1 MRIKETIIVVCL
13 ALGLG
18 IISCGPGNVIKIG
31 VVAPLTGDVK
41 TFGESTVNGIMLAI
55 EEANRAGGIQGKQI
69 KLFISDD
76 KNDPTEATNAGGKL
90 IELDGVVAIIGSVS
104 TKCSLP
110 LADKCQVARI
120 PMITPT
126 STNPKVTV
134 TDDGRHKEYIFRACF
149 TDSFQGVVA
158 ARFAVES
165 LKVKTAA
172 VMFDVGN
179 DYSRGLAEYFK
190 RFFEERGGK
199 VVAFESYQKDD
210 VDFSALLTKVKQ
222 TKPDLLFLPDY
233 YNKVGL
239 IVKQAYQLGLT
250 CQFLGGDGWDSPAM
264 LEIAGKEVAGSY
276 FVNHYSAD
284 DPRPE
289 VQNWVQKY
297 QARYGQKPDAFA
309 TLGYDAGLLLL
320 AALKN
325 APDAKP
331 DDIRQAL
338 SQIKNY
344 PCVSGEISFD
354 ENGNP
359 IKRAAI
365 IRYTE
370 TGQEFVTSFAPEQ

>member
-1 MRIKETIIVVCL
+1 MRIIKAVGTIVL
-13 ALGLG
+13 MLGLG
-18 IISCGPGNVIKIG
+18 LFACGPGNVIKIG

-41 TFGESTVNGIMLAI
+41 TFGESTVNGITLAV
-55 EEANRAGGIQGKQI
+55 EEANRAGGINGKQI

-76 KNDPTEATNAGGKL
+76 KNDPTEAANAGGKL

-110 LADKCQVARI
+110 LADKCQVAKI
-120 PMITPT
+120 PMLTPT

-134 TDDGRHKEYIFRACF
+134 TDDGKHKEYIFRACF
-149 TDSFQGVVA
+149 TDSFQGVIA
-158 ARFAVES
+158 AWFAVES
-165 LKVKTAA
+165 LKAKTAA

-190 RFFEERGGK
+190 RFFEQTGGK

-222 TKPDLLFLPDY
+222 QKLDVIFLPDY

-239 IVKQAYQLGLT
+239 IVKQAYQLGLET
-250 CQFLGGDGWDSPAM
+250 NFLGGDGWDSPAL

-289 VQNWVQKY
+289 VQNWVNKY
-297 QARYGQKPDAFA
+297 QAKFGQKPDAMA
-309 TLGYDAGLLLL
+309 TLGYDAALLLI
-320 AALKN
+320 AALKK
-325 APDAKP
+325 APKTEP
-331 DDIRQAL
+331 VEIRAAL
-338 SQIKNY
+338 SQIKAY
-344 PCVSGEISFD
+344 PCVSGSISFD
-354 ENGNP
+354 EWGNP
-359 IKRAAI
+359 VKQAAI
-365 IRYTE
+365 IQLTE
-370 TGQEFVTSFAPEQ
+370 TGQRYVTSFNP

>member
-1 MRIKETIIVVCL
+1 MRNLTVLILT
-13 ALGLG
+13 LGLG
-18 IISCGPGNVIKIG
+18 LFVLSCGPGNVIKVG

-55 EEANRAGGIQGKQI
+55 EEANRAGGVNGKQI

-76 KNDPTEATNAGGKL
+76 KNDPTEAANAGGKL

-158 ARFAVES
+158 ARFAIDS
-165 LKVKTAA
+165 LKAKTAA
-172 VMFDVGN
+172 IMYDVGN
-179 DYSRGLAEYFK
+179 DYSRGLADYFK
-190 RFFEERGGK
+190 RFFEAAGGK
-199 VVAFESYQKDD
+199 VVAYESYQKDD
-210 VDFSALLTKVKQ
+210 VDFSGLLTKIKQ
-222 TKPDLLFLPDY
+222 QKPDLVFLPDY

-239 IVKQAYQLGLT
+239 IVKQAYQLGLVT
-250 CQFLGGDGWDSPAM
+250 RFLGGDGWDSPAM

-284 DPRPE
+284 DPRSE
-289 VQNWVQKY
+289 VQNWVNKY

-309 TLGYDAGLLLL
+309 TLGYDAGLLLI

-325 APDAKP
+325 APNAKP
-331 DDIRQAL
+331 DEIREAL
-338 SQIKNY
+338 SKIRDY
-344 PCVSGEISFD
+344 PCVSGTITFD
-354 ENGNP
+354 EFGNP
-359 IKRAAI
+359 IKLATI
-365 IRYTE
+365 IQYTE
-370 TGQEFVTSFAPEQ
+370 TGQRFVTSFAP

>member
-1 MRIKETIIVVCL
+1 MRIIKAVGTIVL
-13 ALGLG
+13 MLGLG
-18 IISCGPGNVIKIG
+18 LFACGPGNVIKIG

-41 TFGESTVNGIMLAI
+41 TFGESTVNGITLAV
-55 EEANRAGGIQGKQI
+55 EEANRAGGINGKQI

-76 KNDPTEATNAGGKL
+76 KNDPTEAANAGGKL

-110 LADKCQVARI
+110 LADKCQVAKI
-120 PMITPT
+120 PMLTPT

-134 TDDGRHKEYIFRACF
+134 TDAGKHKEYIFRACF
-149 TDSFQGVVA
+149 TDSFQGVIA

-165 LKVKTAA
+165 LKAKTAA

-190 RFFEERGGK
+190 RFFVLSGSK

-210 VDFSALLTKVKQ
+210 VDFSALLTKIKQ
-222 TKPDLLFLPDY
+222 QKPDVIFLPDY

-239 IVKQAYQLGLT
+239 IVKQAYQLGLET
-250 CQFLGGDGWDSPAM
+250 NFLGGDGWDSPAL

-289 VQNWVQKY
+289 VQNWVNKY
-297 QARYGQKPDAFA
+297 QAKFGQKPDAMA
-309 TLGYDAGLLLL
+309 TLGYDAALLLI

-325 APDAKP
+325 APKTEP
-331 DDIRQAL
+331 VEIRAAL
-338 SQIKNY
+338 SQIKDY
-344 PCVSGEISFD
+344 PCVSGSISFD
-354 ENGNP
+354 EWGNP
-359 IKRAAI
+359 IKQAAI
-365 IRYTE
+365 IQLTE
-370 TGQEFVTSFAPEQ
+370 TGQRYVTSFNP

>member
-1 MRIKETIIVVCL
+1 MRIITTVGTICL
-13 ALGLG
+13 MLGLG
-18 IISCGPGNVIKIG
+18 IFACGPGNVIKIG

-41 TFGESTVNGIMLAI
+41 TFGESTINGITLAV
-55 EEANRAGGIQGKQI
+55 EEANRAGGINGKQI

-76 KNDPTEATNAGGKL
+76 KNDPTEAANAGGKL

-120 PMITPT
+120 PMLTPT

-134 TDDGRHKEYIFRACF
+134 TDDGKHKEFIFRACF

-158 ARFAVES
+158 ARFAAES
-165 LKVKTAA
+165 LKAKTAA

-179 DYSRGLAEYFK
+179 DYSKGLAEYFK
-190 RFFEERGGK
+190 RFFEQAGGK

-210 VDFSALLTKVKQ
+210 ADFSALLTKIKQ
-222 TKPDLLFLPDY
+222 QKPEVVFLPDY

-239 IVKQAYQLGLT
+239 IVKQAYQLGLET
-250 CQFLGGDGWDSPAM
+250 KFLGGDGWDSPAM

-289 VQNWVQKY
+289 VQNWVNKY
-297 QARYGQKPDAFA
+297 QARFGQKPDAMA
-309 TLGYDAGLLLL
+309 TLGYDAALLLI

-325 APDAKP
+325 APNAKP
-331 DDIRQAL
+331 DEIRQAL
-338 SQIKNY
+338 SQIKDY
-344 PCVSGEISFD
+344 PCVSGSISFD
-354 ENGNP
+354 EWGNP

-365 IRYTE
+365 IQWTE
-370 TGQEFVTSFAPEQ
+370 TGQRYVTSFNP

>member
-1 MRIKETIIVVCL
+1 MRYLRMVFLMCL
-13 ALGLG
+13 VLGLG
-18 IISCGPGNVIKIG
+18 VLSCGPGNIIKVG

-41 TFGESTVNGIMLAI
+41 TFGESTVNGIMLAV
-55 EEANRAGGIQGKQI
+55 EEANRAGGVNGKQI

-76 KNDPTEATNAGGKL
+76 KNDPTEAANAGGKL

-134 TDDGRHKEYIFRACF
+134 TDEGKHKEYIFRACF

-158 ARFAVES
+158 AWFAVES
-165 LKVKTAA
+165 LKAKTAA
-172 VMFDVGN
+172 IMFDVGN
-179 DYSRGLAEYFK
+179 DYSRGLADYFK

-199 VVAFESYQKDD
+199 VVAYESYQKDD

-222 TKPDLLFLPDY
+222 QKPDLLFLPDY

-239 IVKQAYQLGLT
+239 IVKQAYQLGLVT
-250 CQFLGGDGWDSPAM
+250 KFLGGDGWDSPAM

-289 VQNWVQKY
+289 VQNWVSKY

-309 TLGYDAGLLLL
+309 TLGYDAGLLLI

-325 APDAKP
+325 APNAKP
-331 DDIRQAL
+331 DEIRDAL
-338 SQIKNY
+338 SKIKDY
-344 PCVSGEISFD
+344 PCVSGTISFD
-354 ENGNP
+354 EFGNP
-359 IKRAAI
+359 IKLATI
-365 IRYTE
+365 IQYTE
-370 TGQEFVTSFAPEQ
+370 TGQRFVTSFAP

>member
-1 MRIKETIIVVCL
+1 MRIVSLIISLSLVVGL
-13 ALGLG
+13 ALL
-18 IISCGPGNVIKIG
+18 SCGPGDVIKVG

-55 EEANRAGGIQGKQI
+55 EEANRAGGVNGKQI
-69 KLFISDD
+69 KLFVSDD
-76 KNDPTEATNAGGKL
+76 KNDPTEAANAGGKL

-110 LADKCQVARI
+110 LADKCQMSRI
-120 PMITPT
+120 PMITPS
-126 STNPKVTV
+126 STNPKVTM

-158 ARFAVES
+158 ARFAIDS
-165 LKVKTAA
+165 LKAKTAA
-172 VMFDVGN
+172 IMYDVGN
-179 DYSRGLAEYFK
+179 DYSRGLADYFR
-190 RFFEERGGK
+190 RFFEASGGR
-199 VVAFESYQKDD
+199 VVAYESYQKDD

-222 TKPDLLFLPDY
+222 QKPDLVFLPDY

-239 IVKQAYQLGLT
+239 IVKQAYQLGLVT
-250 CQFLGGDGWDSPAM
+250 QFLGGDGWDSPAM
-264 LEIAGKEVAGSY
+264 IEIAGKEVAGSY

-289 VQNWVQKY
+289 VQNWVNKY
-297 QARYGQKPDAFA
+297 QARYGHKPDALA
-309 TLGYDAGLLLL
+309 TLGYDAGLLLI

-331 DDIRQAL
+331 DGIRLAL
-338 SQIKNY
+338 SRIRDY
-344 PCVSGEISFD
+344 PCVSGNISFD
-354 ENGNP
+354 EFGNP
-359 IKRAAI
+359 IKRATI

-370 TGQEFVTSFAPEQ
+370 TGQQFVTSFMP

>member
-1 MRIKETIIVVCL
+1 M
-13 ALGLG
+13 LGLG
-18 IISCGPGNVIKIG
+18 IFSCGPGNTIKVG

-41 TFGESTVNGIMLAI
+41 TFGESAVNGIMLAI
-55 EEANRAGGIQGKQI
+55 EEANRAGGVNGKQI

-76 KNDPTEATNAGGKL
+76 KNDPTEAANAGGKL

-110 LADKCQVARI
+110 LADKCQVAKI

-134 TDDGRHKEYIFRACF
+134 FDDGRHKEYIFRACF

-158 ARFAVES
+158 ARFAIDS
-165 LKVKTAA
+165 LRAKAA
-172 VMFDVGN
+172 AIMFDVGN
-179 DYSRGLAEYFK
+179 DYSRGLADYFK
-190 RFFEERGGK
+190 RFFERAGGK
-199 VVAFESYQKDD
+199 IVAYESYQKDD

-222 TKPDLLFLPDY
+222 QKPDLLFLPDY

-239 IVKQAYQLGLT
+239 IVKQAYQLGLAT
-250 CQFLGGDGWDSPAM
+250 RFLGGDGWDSPAM

-289 VQNWVQKY
+289 VQNWVNKY
-297 QARYGQKPDAFA
+297 QARYGQKPDALA
-309 TLGYDAGLLLL
+309 TLGYDAALLLI

-325 APDAKP
+325 APNAKP
-331 DDIRQAL
+331 DEIRDAL
-338 SQIKNY
+338 ARIKDY
-344 PCVSGEISFD
+344 PCVSGTISFD
-354 ENGNP
+354 ESGNP
-359 IKRAAI
+359 IKLATI
-365 IRYTE
+365 IQYTE
-370 TGQEFVTSFAPEQ
+370 TGQQFVTSFAP